1 MSKDVDVVVATE
13 FKKKKIM
20 MDLEWNQYDSL
31 KDYKMGNIKH
41 NGTNYLDTT
50 EEEKSVENNGNNT
63 KQVMVGQ
70 TDNNKDAKGGDGQKT
85 EAEQIRLAILNSDI
99 SDKNKVFMTMLLK
112 DKNKEDA
119 VTIILNSPLKD
130 KQKVFLMQQIW

>member
-31 KDYKMGNIKH
+31 KDYKMGNIKTD
-41 NGTNYLDTT
+41 GKDYLDTT
-50 EEEKSVENNGNNT
+50 EKKEINKDNGHDIE
-63 KQVMVGQ
+63 QVVVGQ
-70 TDNNKDAKGGDGQKT
+70 TDNNKDAERWNGQKT
-85 EAEQIRLAILNSDI
+85 ENEQIRLAVLESDL
-99 SDKNKVFMTMLLK
+99 SDKDKVFMTMLLK

-119 VTIILNSPLKD
+119 IMAILTSPLKD
-130 KQKVFLMQQIW
+130 KQKVFLMQKIW